1 MDTNIILKYK
11 NISTPNLKK
20 KAQIVFNAWIR
31 KRDEGQPCINCG
43 RYTKLQSGH
52 FFPTSTHNYL
62 RFHEHNANGECLQCN
77 YFNSQ
82 SHSYGYR
89 VNLEK
94 KLGKEDFDKLMQ
106 LGERKIQ
113 VKDDRFFFIEII
125 EKYKL

>member
-1 MDTNIILKYK
+1 MDANIILKYK

-31 KRDEGQPCINCG
+31 KRDEGKPCINCG
-43 RYTKLQSGH
+43 RYTKLQAGH

-62 RFHEHNANGECLQCN
+62 RFHEHNTNGECLHCN

-113 VKDDRFFFIEII
+113 VKDDRFYFIEII